1 MGGQYYNRYQTFLVN
16 GEQTVVPYVALPNK
30 PSDKVHIYKV
40 GRSRLDK
47 VSEEYYGAPYF
58 GWLILQANSQFGG
71 LETNIFDGAF
81 LVIPFPLIASLQDY
95 KAALDN
101 HFLYYGR

>member
-1 MGGQYYNRYQTFLVN
+1 MGGQYYNRYQEFLIN
-16 GEQTVVPYVALPNK
+16 GEQTVVPFVTIPNK

-40 GRSRLDK
+40 
-47 VSEEYYGAPYF
+47 SEEYYGSPYF
-58 GWLILQANSQFGG
+58 GWLILQANPQFGG
-71 LETNIFDGAF
+71 LEQNIFDGAF
-81 LVIPFPLIASLQDY
+81 LVVPYPLITSLQDY

>member
-58 GWLILQANSQFGG
+58 GWLILQANPEFGG
-71 LETNIFDGAF
+71 LENYIYDGAV
-81 LVIPFPLIASLQDY
+81 LIIPYPLLPSLQDY
-95 KAALDN
+95 KASLDN
-101 HFLYYGR
+101 YFYYYGR